1 MKNYLA
7 ILLLLP
13 SALFAQEGTWDDD
26 DWGDEAWGD
35 EEPSIEWSGFLEAG
49 LGTRLQSDPLVSNR
63 NTLEELRWRVESQW
77 NPGKLSLV
85 LKADAAYDGISSS
98 LEADVRDLS
107 AGFTLGQNLDVKL
120 GRQVQTWGTGD
131 LLFLNDL
138 FPKDWVSFFAGRDDE
153 YLKAPGNSI
162 RLTRFSS
169 AVNVDFV
176 WSPKFEPDVY
186 LTGERF
192 SFFSPLA
199 GGNVAPE
206 PPISAVKPGDS
217 LSNGEFALRLFR
229 NFEGRE
235 YALYAYRGFFKSPNA
250 LTETL
255 QPTFAPMTSLGASLR
270 QPMGAGLFNAEV
282 SWYFSSDDRSGDNP
296 LIPNDQVRLLAGYE
310 WEARPRFSVGLQ
322 YYLEATL
329 DYQALIDN
337 SPYPE
342 FEADEYRH
350 LLTNR
355 LTYRS
360 DRDKHVWS
368 LFTFYSPSDKDAYIR
383 PVYNYRH
390 DDQWSVTAGA
400 NLFGGD
406 EIHTFFS
413 QFEDASNVYLR
424 LRFSY

>member
-1 MKNYLA
+1 
-7 ILLLLP
+7 
-13 SALFAQEGTWDDD
+13 
-26 DWGDEAWGD
+26 
-35 EEPSIEWSGFLEAG
+35 
-49 LGTRLQSDPLVSNR
+49 
-63 NTLEELRWRVESQW
+63 
-77 NPGKLSLV
+77 
-85 LKADAAYDGISSS
+85 
-98 LEADVRDLS
+98 
-107 AGFTLGQNLDVKL
+107 
-120 GRQVQTWGTGD
+120 
-131 LLFLNDL
+131 
-138 FPKDWVSFFAGRDDE
+138 
-153 YLKAPGNSI
+153 
-162 RLTRFSS
+162 
-169 AVNVDFV
+169 
-176 WSPKFEPDVY
+176 
-186 LTGERF
+186 
-192 SFFSPLA
+192 
-199 GGNVAPE
+199 
-206 PPISAVKPGDS
+206 
-217 LSNGEFALRLFR
+217 
-229 NFEGRE
+229 
-235 YALYAYRGFFKSPNA
+235 
-250 LTETL
+250 
-255 QPTFAPMTSLGASLR
+255 
-270 QPMGAGLFNAEV
+270 MGAGLFNAEV

-329 DYQALIDN
+329 DYQALIVN